1 MVYVPVSARRGI
13 SNAPQRSAGYSLPV
27 ANWDGIPQ
35 EMEVDMAHYKPI
47 QTSKP
52 PRLSEAQLQRLMDF
66 CERFVE
72 LPKLE
77 VVDRTGVRITLSL
90 RQLLQRD
97 PYTGWV
103 PLRPDWKAL
112 DVAYMIAGRCF
123 KEYWGCPEEQIAILA
138 TMEEPDLAALLISR
152 LLMRLYHDS
161 TDPRHKNKVL
171 YVAHKPQQIRAL
183 ADAFYKRAG
192 WEKYTGAVSKQALHA
207 QRRSRNPEMR
217 KLTKQFQQR
226 YRNFG

>member
-1 MVYVPVSARRGI
+1 MT
-13 SNAPQRSAGYSLPV
+13 
-27 ANWDGIPQ
+27 
-35 EMEVDMAHYKPI
+35 HYRPI
-47 QTSKP
+47 QTGKP

-77 VVDRTGVRITLSL
+77 VVDRAGVRMTLSL

-152 LLMRLYHDS
+152 LLMRFYHDS

-207 QRRSRNPEMR
+207 QRRSRNPQMR
-217 KLTKQFQQR
+217 KLTKQFQRR